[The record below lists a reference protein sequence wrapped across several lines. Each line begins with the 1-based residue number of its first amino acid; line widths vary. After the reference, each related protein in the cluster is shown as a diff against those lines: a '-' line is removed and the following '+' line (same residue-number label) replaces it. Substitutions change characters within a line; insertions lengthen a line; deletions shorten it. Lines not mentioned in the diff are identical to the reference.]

1 MFQYIIMLEFVL
13 KFSQKYVIFKKN
25 HVLNFESF
33 EIMKTLVTL
42 F

>member
-1 MFQYIIMLEFVL
+1 MFEYIIMLEFVL
-13 KFSQKYVIFKKN
+13 KFSQKYVIFKKDMSLILR
-25 HVLNFESF
+25 VF